1 VRNVGQDCVKLLSI
15 TIQKINSNEDTP
27 MEIKKVKQ
35 EEQPKKVSKT
45 ELEPIKDKDMSAV
58 RGGRAV
64 HVCG

>member
-1 VRNVGQDCVKLLSI
+1 
-15 TIQKINSNEDTP
+15 

-58 RGGRAV
+58 RGGAKV

>member
-1 VRNVGQDCVKLLSI
+1 MKMCGIDLYCVI
-15 TIQKINSNEDTP
+15 IQKINSNEDTP

>member
-1 VRNVGQDCVKLLSI
+1 MKMCGIDLYCVI
-15 TIQKINSNEDTP
+15 IQKINSNEDTP

-58 RGGRAV
+58 RGGAKV